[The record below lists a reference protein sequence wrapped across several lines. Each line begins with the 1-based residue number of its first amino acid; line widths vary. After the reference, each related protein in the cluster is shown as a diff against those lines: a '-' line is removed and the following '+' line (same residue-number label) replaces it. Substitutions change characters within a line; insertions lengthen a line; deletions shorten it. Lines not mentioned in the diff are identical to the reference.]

1 MKHILISLAFAL
13 FSPVFVFC
21 QMNELISFEKERI
34 DLNKKAM
41 VVLGSWSTANIIVGA
56 IGTNANNRVTR
67 YFNQMNVMW
76 NSVNL
81 LIAGAGYYSATKE
94 NLNDLTISKIL
105 MHQNKTEKAFLFNT
119 GLDLAYITT
128 GLYLTE
134 RSKRNADP
142 AKLKGY
148 GNSVMLQ
155 GGFLFLLDAVTY
167 KFQQHRGKQ
176 LNKFTENLTVVAGPG
191 AVTFFYAL

>member
-1 MKHILISLAFAL
+1 
-13 FSPVFVFC
+13 
-21 QMNELISFEKERI
+21 MNELISFEKERI

>member
-1 MKHILISLAFAL
+1 MKYILVLLALAI
-13 FSPVFVFC
+13 SPVLVFC
-21 QMNELISFEKERI
+21 QLNELISFEKERI

-41 VVLGSWSTANIIVGA
+41 VVLGSWSTANIIAGA
-56 IGTNANNRVTR
+56 IGTNSNNRETR
-67 YFNQMNVMW
+67 YFNQMNVIW

-81 LIAGAGYYSATKE
+81 LIASAGYYAASKE
-94 NLNDLTISKIL
+94 KLNDLTISKVL

-119 GLDLAYITT
+119 GLDLAYVTT

-148 GNSVMLQ
+148 GNSVMVQ
-155 GGFLFLLDAVTY
+155 GGFLFLLDAVMY
-167 KFQQHRGKQ
+167 KLQQHHGKK
-176 LNKFTENLTVVAGPG
+176 LKTFTDKFTLVGGPG
-191 AVTFFYAL
+191 AFAIAYKL